1 MDVIKSKTKDAPSTQ
16 RPETNIDVRFPT
28 KPTVFISYFITQFF
42 SFFAFYFSDSQM
54 RLDDDSQ
61 ETSDKYSF

>member
-42 SFFAFYFSDSQM
+42 WGLFLIDLIF
-54 RLDDDSQ
+54 
-61 ETSDKYSF
+61 